1 MRIIAIL
8 VLAAVLAGCAN
19 FKAVSAFANE
29 TTGLAG
35 TVRTEFDQLQ
45 ALCFEQAERSLAVLD
60 IEADAPTSPLKGCE
74 SYRDTQGRLA
84 EVTVATLDVYART
97 LLALAENRTFDLGPD
112 IESTSGKLAALRQR
126 DGSALVDEAQLGA
139 LTKVLVLLA
148 DIATQTQRERAIR
161 RLVAER
167 PNVVANAQLL
177 RSFFARPASAS
188 GALRAPYENL
198 VTLSA
203 DTLRSYETLLR
214 NAKLREAEP
223 IRTRELLLGLR
234 PTRELLLERQGLEPT
249 SVPGKIVAAID
260 AWIAAAEVFER
271 EALQPEP
278 LALYGR
284 LQDLRTKAVAARDA
298 VRATAS
304 R

>member
-1 MRIIAIL
+1 
-8 VLAAVLAGCAN
+8 
-19 FKAVSAFANE
+19 
-29 TTGLAG
+29 
-35 TVRTEFDQLQ
+35 
-45 ALCFEQAERSLAVLD
+45 
-60 IEADAPTSPLKGCE
+60 
-74 SYRDTQGRLA
+74 
-84 EVTVATLDVYART
+84 
-97 LLALAENRTFDLGPD
+97 
-112 IESTSGKLAALRQR
+112 
-126 DGSALVDEAQLGA
+126 
-139 LTKVLVLLA
+139 VLVLLA

>member
-1 MRIIAIL
+1 MRSIAIL
-8 VLAAVLAGCAN
+8 VLAAWLAGCAN
-19 FKAVSAFANE
+19 FRAVSAFANE
-29 TTGLAG
+29 TTGLTG
-35 TVRTEFDQLQ
+35 TVKAEFDQLE
-45 ALCFEQAERSLAVLD
+45 ALCFRQAELSLAVLD
-60 IEADAPTSPLKGCE
+60 IEADAPNSPLKGCV

-84 EVTVATLDVYART
+84 EVTVATLDAYARV

-126 DGSALVDEAQLGA
+126 DGGALVDEAQLGA

-161 RLVAER
+161 RLVAEK

-177 RSFFARPASAS
+177 RSFFVRP
-188 GALRAPYENL
+188 GAGAVRPPYENL

-203 DTLRSYETLLR
+203 DTLRSYEALLR
-214 NAKLREAEP
+214 NARVREAEP
-223 IRTRELLLGLR
+223 IRTRELLLGLQ
-234 PTRELLLERQGLEPT
+234 PTRTLLQERRGIEPA

-271 EALQPEP
+271 EALQPDP
-278 LALYGR
+278 LALRAR